1 MFLVYENGEA
11 FWQDNEMLLKKN
23 RLETVFL
30 RVMPKD

>member
-11 FWQDNEMLLKKN
+11 FWQDNEMLLQKIGWK
-23 RLETVFL
+23 RFFL